1 MGARVQQ
8 RKYQPRSDRFNNISF
23 ANGVRI
29 HKSVISNLPIGGCR
43 MSTGMCAA
51 LGTKTELDPCSNRHT
66 PIDFPTAVV
75 PRIFNSTAS
84 VPFRKGYLASNR

>member
-1 MGARVQQ
+1 
-8 RKYQPRSDRFNNISF
+8 
-23 ANGVRI
+23 
-29 HKSVISNLPIGGCR
+29 

-51 LGTKTELDPCSNRHT
+51 PGTKTELDPCSNRHT